1 MSIRIAID
9 NACDSSAAVPAPAAL
24 RRWLRAALRHL
35 GRSDAEVAIRIVG
48 EAEGSELY
56 ARYRLREPSPHE
68 ATRSDATRTRATRTR
83 ATRPHATNVL
93 SFPADLPEWVE
104 LPLLGDIVICAPV
117 VEREAADQGKAPDAH
132 WAHMIVHGTLHLL
145 GHDHQDDVEADR
157 MEALETAILVG
168 LHFPPPYAVAPAL
181 AVNPS

>member
-9 NACDSSAAVPAPAAL
+9 NACDSGAAVPAPAAL

-35 GRSDAEVAIRIVG
+35 GRSDAQVAIRIVG
-48 EAEGSELY
+48 EVEGSELY
-56 ARYRLREPSPHE
+56 ARYRLREPSPGQ
-68 ATRSDATRTRATRTR
+68 
-83 ATRPHATNVL
+83 PHATNVL

-145 GHDHQDDVEADR
+145 GHDHQDDAGADR

-168 LHFPPPYAVAPAL
+168 LHFPPPYAPAL

>member
-9 NACDSSAAVPAPAAL
+9 NACDSGEAVPAPATL

-35 GRSDAEVAIRIVG
+35 GRLDAQVAIRIVG

-56 ARYRLREPSPHE
+56 ARYRLREPSPEPTGRPH
-68 ATRSDATRTRATRTR
+68 

-93 SFPADLPEWVE
+93 SFPADLPAWVE

-117 VEREAADQGKAPDAH
+117 VAREAADQRKSADAH

-145 GHDHQDDVEADR
+145 GHDHQDDAEADR
-157 MEALETAILVG
+157 MEALETEILVG

>member
-9 NACDSSAAVPAPAAL
+9 NACDSGAAVPAPAAL

-35 GRSDAEVAIRIVG
+35 GRSDAQVAIRIVG

-56 ARYRLREPSPHE
+56 ARYRLRAPSPHQ
-68 ATRSDATRTRATRTR
+68 ATRSDATRTHATRTR

-117 VEREAADQGKAPDAH
+117 VEREAADQGKTPDAH

-157 MEALETAILVG
+157 MEALETAILAG
-168 LHFPPPYAVAPAL
+168 LHFPPPYTPAL

>member
-9 NACDSSAAVPAPAAL
+9 NACDSGEAVPAPAAL
-24 RRWLRAALRHL
+24 RRWLRATLRHL
-35 GRSDAEVAIRIVG
+35 GRADAQVAIRIVG
-48 EAEGSELY
+48 ETEGSELY
-56 ARYRLREPSPHE
+56 ARYRLREPSPGQ
-68 ATRSDATRTRATRTR
+68 TGQ
-83 ATRPHATNVL
+83 PHATNVL

-117 VEREAADQGKAPDAH
+117 VAREAADQGKAPDAH

-145 GHDHQDDVEADR
+145 GHDHQDDAEAER
-157 MEALETAILVG
+157 MEALETEILAG
-168 LHFPPPYAVAPAL
+168 LHFPPPYALAPAL

>member
-9 NACDSSAAVPAPAAL
+9 NACDSGAAVPAPAAL

-35 GRSDAEVAIRIVG
+35 GRSDAQVAIRIVG

-56 ARYRLREPSPHE
+56 ARYRLREPSPHQ
-68 ATRSDATRTRATRTR
+68 ATRSDATRT
-83 ATRPHATNVL
+83 HATNVL

-117 VEREAADQGKAPDAH
+117 VEREAADQGKTPDAH

-168 LHFPPPYAVAPAL
+168 LHFPPPYAPAL

>member
-9 NACDSSAAVPAPAAL
+9 NACDSGAAVPAPASL

-35 GRSDAEVAIRIVG
+35 GRSDAQVAIRIVG

-56 ARYRLREPSPHE
+56 ARYRLREPSAHP
-68 ATRSDATRTRATRTR
+68 ATRSRATRPR

-117 VEREAADQGKAPDAH
+117 VAREAADQRKAADAH
-132 WAHMIVHGTLHLL
+132 WAHMVVHGTLHLL
-145 GHDHQDDVEADR
+145 GHDHQDDAEADR
-157 MEALETAILVG
+157 MEALETEILVG